1 MSEETLS
8 MKERL
13 EFIKVV
19 NHGRKDPVWFLEDIV
34 GWKTMFP
41 MQKEIVQT
49 FYQSKYDS
57 SLPKYKKLVARCGQR
72 CVSGETLIT
81 TNKGLLSIHDI
92 YEQSIDGLLVYNGNS
107 WVKPKEVIHTGK
119 KDAFKLTT
127 EYGFSIESSKDHKFY
142 VYNGETF
149 TWKRLENI
157 EIGVDCV
164 QINRNLF
171 IEGSNQILSETWE
184 QFYAF
189 KNQNKTKYILPTEIT
204 VELASLLGMLIADG
218 DIASKGKIRFTKG
231 ERSILDTY
239 HFYMSSQF
247 GLECGEYYK
256 ESIAKSVEIYSEIV
270 RHFLY
275 CIGLDY
281 TISMTKHIP
290 RCILNGT
297 KDIQVAFLSGY
308 FSCDGNVQESK
319 SGNSKKCRIT
329 STTVSKQ
336 LAYELQNMLLGIGIL
351 SSISVSKSV
360 EFGSRI
366 KRDNDAFTLNVFGS
380 EIPKF
385 YNLIRLIS
393 TEKQEKFDNVYESQR
408 SKRTKGKYVPIKQSL
423 LQKWFTYHSSLRHMW
438 SKDSKEFLIDNHSWL
453 YKGGSGVIDQLIDP
467 NKTFVMVKS
476 IEDLGVSVDMYDLHV
491 PKGNCYVANGMLVH
505 NSGKTVLGSKIA
517 IYEFFELVSLDNPA
531 EHFGLIK
538 NQEIA
543 INCIA
548 AGKEQALEG
557 MFSLMR
563 NDIEGNEWFNQ
574 WFDLKI
580 TEGKITCD
588 KKHVYAKVAAARAD
602 SGSGTGTTAK
612 LSLLDEVDL
621 FQRTDSKVGSEV
633 VISKA
638 LNATKTLGLDGK
650 FVAISSTQFTDGA
663 ITKLYMDGQNEDDT
677 LVYNLPTWIMNPKFS
692 KEKLMEE
699 YKYKMHMFWRDFANQ
714 PEVSGGLMFP
724 NGVRFNKSIPNV
736 FFAPDDIV
744 DEYAQFNHVISL
756 DPAFR
761 NDAFGMSC
769 GFVNGSSIIIDGARK
784 YTKEN
789 EAEAFI
795 KPSDMEKEIERWVD
809 RLNVTTLL
817 FDADIILN
825 IIEKAQDQWGIETI
839 KNVVGEKEYG
849 AWLSMNDG
857 IGEYTLDITYDEHA
871 KREAEQL
878 IKSQLPS
885 GKIRV
890 DHPFSGSKDVADA
903 ICQTIYYL
911 SQNNTGMVVSPVI
924 PGFATF

>member
-19 NHGRKDPVWFLEDIV
+19 NHGRKDPIWFLEEMI

-41 MQKEIVQT
+41 MQKEIIQT

-72 CVSGETLIT
+72 CLSASTFILTKEYGHITISEVFDKFHSGEI
-81 TNKGLLSIHDI
+81 IH
-92 YEQSIDGLLVYNGNS
+92 VKNPNG
-107 WVKPKEVIHTGK
+107 WVKVG
-119 KDAFKLTT
+119 DAFYT
-127 EYGFSIESSKDHKFY
+127 GFKPQYIVVTSDKKSIECSIDHKFFVNNQWAPLKDIKSGDVIK
-142 VYNGETF
+142 VYDPTYHTF
-149 TWKRLENI
+149 YNTI
-157 EIGVDCV
+157 VIGWD
-164 QINRNLF
+164 Q
-171 IEGSNQILSETWE
+171 EE
-184 QFYAF
+184 Y
-189 KNQNKTKYILPTEIT
+189 T
-204 VELASLLGMLIADG
+204 VE
-218 DIASKGKIRFTKG
+218 
-231 ERSILDTY
+231 
-239 HFYMSSQF
+239 
-247 GLECGEYYK
+247 
-256 ESIAKSVEIYSEIV
+256 
-270 RHFLY
+270 
-275 CIGLDY
+275 
-281 TISMTKHIP
+281 
-290 RCILNGT
+290 
-297 KDIQVAFLSGY
+297 
-308 FSCDGNVQESK
+308 
-319 SGNSKKCRIT
+319 
-329 STTVSKQ
+329 
-336 LAYELQNMLLGIGIL
+336 
-351 SSISVSKSV
+351 
-360 EFGSRI
+360 
-366 KRDNDAFTLNVFGS
+366 
-380 EIPKF
+380 
-385 YNLIRLIS
+385 
-393 TEKQEKFDNVYESQR
+393 
-408 SKRTKGKYVPIKQSL
+408 
-423 LQKWFTYHSSLRHMW
+423 
-438 SKDSKEFLIDNHSWL
+438 
-453 YKGGSGVIDQLIDP
+453 
-467 NKTFVMVKS
+467 
-476 IEDLGVSVDMYDLHV
+476 MYDLCV
-491 PKGNCYVANGMLVH
+491 PEGNCYVANGFLTH

-531 EHFGLIK
+531 EYYGLIK

-602 SGSGTGTTAK
+602 SGSGTGTTSK

-663 ITKLYMDGQNEDDT
+663 ITKLYMDGQNESDT
-677 LVYNLPTWIMNPKFS
+677 LVYNLPTWIMNPKFT
-692 KEKLMEE
+692 KETLMEE

-736 FFAPDDIV
+736 FFAPDDII

-761 NDAFGMSC
+761 NDAFGIAC
-769 GFVNGSSIIIDGARK
+769 GFVSGTNIVIDGARK

-795 KPSDMEKEIERWVD
+795 KPSDMEHEIESWVE

-825 IIEKAQDQWGIETI
+825 IIEKAQDQWGIETV

-857 IGEYTLDITYDEHA
+857 IGEYTLDVTYDEHA
-871 KREAEQL
+871 KREVEQL
-878 IKSQLPS
+878 VKSQLPS

-903 ICQTIYYL
+903 ICQTIYFL
-911 SQNNTGMVVSPVI
+911 SQNNMGRVVSPVI